1 MNEVCVNI
9 LHIHASSPKYL
20 RLRSMP
26 TEATKL
32 AFLPNLTPV
41 TKPVWSGVCTC
52 ARGGR
57 LEVKVI
63 RVKVRVKEYS

>member
-1 MNEVCVNI
+1 MNEVCVNT

-41 TKPVWSGVCTC
+41 TKPVWSRC
-52 ARGGR
+52 AHVQGG
-57 LEVKVI
+57 EG
-63 RVKVRVKEYS
+63 